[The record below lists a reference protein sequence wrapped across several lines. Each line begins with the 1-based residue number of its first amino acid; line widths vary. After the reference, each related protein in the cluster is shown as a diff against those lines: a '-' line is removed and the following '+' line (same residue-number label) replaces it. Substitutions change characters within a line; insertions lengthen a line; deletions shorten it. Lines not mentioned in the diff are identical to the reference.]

1 MLAQQLKGFPNKLA
15 LEGHTDANPYSW
27 ERELWELG
35 TLYRSFQRDTL
46 TEQNGLPP
54 DQISEVRGYADRRLR
69 NPKDP
74 LDPSNRRISLIVQYL
89 PQENEEEGAPPQ
101 HGKEPEKASEKP
113 SAGHP
118 RTVEPVHK

>member
-1 MLAQQLKGFPNKLA
+1 M
-15 LEGHTDANPYSW
+15 
-27 ERELWELG
+27 
-35 TLYRSFQRDTL
+35 
-46 TEQNGLPP
+46 EQNGLPP

-101 HGKEPEKASEKP
+101 NGKEPENASEKP
-113 SAGHP
+113 SAAHP
-118 RTVEPVHK
+118 STEAPVHKYDSCGG